1 VDLDAEHQNIPLH
14 CSVAEFQFSAHS
26 NRETLRNY
34 AMLLRP
40 KTILLVHGEKSATDW
55 FQLALFKELVGT
67 EVFVPEPGRKY
78 KLA

>member
-1 VDLDAEHQNIPLH
+1 
-14 CSVAEFQFSAHS
+14 
-26 NRETLRNY
+26 
-34 AMLLRP
+34 MLLRP